1 MDEADKYKQRLE
13 AIADKRRLQEEQ
25 DRVRREMED
34 EKLRLQQL
42 KRKSLRDQW
51 LMEGAP
57 LSPTSP
63 VSQSPHSPLWGSKA
77 EEIEKHIDKLQAE
90 HEHFAEEEEKLK
102 VQLENGQT
110 EAATVA
116 EANAEEDLNGIV
128 PNGGDNAG
136 ESATEDKLKMDL
148 SLVADDAATLLTNGG
163 GEGDVSEEGT
173 QSSTNSPVLSSEH
186 TDMKSEDRPDVPV
199 SEDERDPISNV
210 GICKDEEVEGTLVI
224 RAERVIVTDEG
235 NDVHEDL
242 MALPDQQRVVQSER
256 AVMSNLEGGL
266 DVAAMEEIRTGKVT
280 ELTTQG
286 DDADV
291 TEHTVETDLQDFTDT
306 STDGPDEASD
316 PTSLQMQPPAGSA
329 EDAALSSL
337 PIYGESTMKPE
348 LPLEASAAEVL
359 PEGSEAVVE
368 AQDPAAAPG
377 HFQDVSLAEP
387 QQHQPEEQEPLLSQT
402 TAPDI
407 CSEAEAAVNVA
418 CSPQAQSAPRAGQGE
433 DTQAPKHKTCQC
445 CSVM

>member
-13 AIADKRRLQEEQ
+13 AIAEKRRLQEEQ

-51 LMEGAP
+51 LMEGP
-57 LSPTSP
+57 LQSPTSQ

-77 EEIEKHIDKLQAE
+77 QEIEKHIDKLQAE

-110 EAATVA
+110 EAVTVA
-116 EANAEEDLNGIV
+116 EANAEDLNGIV
-128 PNGGDNAG
+128 PNGGDIAG

-199 SEDERDPISNV
+199 SEDEHAPISNV
-210 GICKDEEVEGTLVI
+210 GICQDEEVEGTLVI

-242 MALPDQQRVVQSER
+242 VALTDQQSER
-256 AVMSNLEGGL
+256 AAMSNPEGGR
-266 DVAAMEEIRTGKVT
+266 DVAMMEEIRTGKVT
-280 ELTTQG
+280 ELSTQG
-286 DDADV
+286 DDADA
-291 TEHTVETDLQDFTDT
+291 TQHTVETDLQDFTDT
-306 STDGPDEASD
+306 STDGPDKASD
-316 PTSLQMQPPAGSA
+316 PTSLQMQPPPGSA

-337 PIYGESTMKPE
+337 PVYGESTLKPE
-348 LPLEASAAEVL
+348 LPLEAAAAEVL
-359 PEGSEAVVE
+359 PEGSEAVVK
-368 AQDPAAAPG
+368 AQDPVAAPG

-407 CSEAEAAVNVA
+407 CSEAEAAVNVT
-418 CSPQAQSAPRAGQGE
+418 CSPEAQSAPRAGQGE

>member
-1 MDEADKYKQRLE
+1 MHCPFIFFSTDIDISY
-13 AIADKRRLQEEQ
+13 
-25 DRVRREMED
+25 
-34 EKLRLQQL
+34 L
-42 KRKSLRDQW
+42 K
-51 LMEGAP
+51 
-57 LSPTSP
+57 
-63 VSQSPHSPLWGSKA
+63 
-77 EEIEKHIDKLQAE
+77 
-90 HEHFAEEEEKLK
+90 
-102 VQLENGQT
+102 
-110 EAATVA
+110 
-116 EANAEEDLNGIV
+116 
-128 PNGGDNAG
+128 
-136 ESATEDKLKMDL
+136 ATEDKLKMDL

-186 TDMKSEDRPDVPV
+186 TDMQSEDRPDVPV
-199 SEDERDPISNV
+199 SEDEHDPISNV

-256 AVMSNLEGGL
+256 AVMSNLEGGR

-306 STDGPDEASD
+306 STDGPDKASD

-337 PIYGESTMKPE
+337 PIYGESTLKPE

-359 PEGSEAVVE
+359 PEGSEAVVK

-407 CSEAEAAVNVA
+407 SSEAEAAVNVA